1 MTIFVTK
8 LPDSVN
14 GAVLESLFAR
24 FGEVEMA
31 RVVYDKHTGES
42 KHYGFVDMPNDEH
55 AKAAIEALDGKEM
68 EGKELVVKEAE
79 PPKKKFQI
87 RF

>member
-1 MTIFVTK
+1 MRIFVAK
-8 LPDSVN
+8 FPDSVN
-14 GAVLESLFAR
+14 GAVLESLFAAY
-24 FGEVEMA
+24 GEVEFA

-42 KHYGFVDMPNDEH
+42 KHFGFVDMPDDEA
-55 AKAAIEALDGKEM
+55 AKKAIEALDGKEI
-68 EGKELVVKEAE
+68 EGKEIVVKEAE

>member
-1 MTIFVTK
+1 MRIFVTK

-24 FGEVEMA
+24 FGEVDFA

-42 KHYGFVDMPNDEH
+42 KHYGFVEMPDDK
-55 AKAAIEALDGKEM
+55 AAQAAIEALDGKEM